1 MSGSS
6 FDPADAGFARAGYGA
21 QSVGFGDKPVILI
34 VDFQRAF
41 TDDGYPMGRSDHV
54 SRAVDNTVRLIDHAR
69 PLGIPVVSCSV
80 GWDSEKDMARW
91 KVSSVY
97 RDMFYGDRGLEI
109 DPRLEGKT
117 DFHFIKGAPSIFF
130 GTPLQ
135 TFLVRQAIDTVI
147 ITGCTTSGCVRASIV
162 DGFSYGYRVIV
173 PEPCCGDQEESAH
186 HANLNDVGRRYAD
199 VLTFEETVAGID
211 RIRNGVSSAN
221 H

>member
-1 MSGSS
+1 MSGASS
-6 FDPADAGFARAGYGA
+6 DPSSDLVGAGFTRAGYGA
-21 QSVGFGDKPVILI
+21 QSVGFGQKPAILI

-41 TDDGYPMGRSDHV
+41 TDDAYPMGRSGHV
-54 SRAVDNTVRLIDHAR
+54 SRAVENTVRLIDHAR
-69 PLGIPVVSCSV
+69 PLGVPVVSCSV
-80 GWDSEKDMARW
+80 GWGSEKDMSRW

-97 RDMFYGDRGLEI
+97 KDMFYGDRGLEI
-109 DPRLEGKT
+109 DPRIEGKT

-162 DGFSYGYRVIV
+162 DGFSHGYRVIV

-186 HANLNDVGRRYAD
+186 QANLNDVGRRYAD
-199 VLTFEETVAGID
+199 VLTYEETVAGID
-211 RIRNGVSSAN
+211 KVFEGV
-221 H
+221 